1 MSVVFFDLYQRL
13 LSTLSDISVDSI
25 SAVVFPLFTVTG
37 VVLVVVGLLVDVRLG
52 LVQLSQHQ
60 FEGISCYNL

>member
-25 SAVVFPLFTVTG
+25 SAVVFSLFTVT
-37 VVLVVVGLLVDVRLG
+37 VVVFVVVGLLVDVRLD

-60 FEGISCYNL
+60 F